1 MLSLHQGFCG
11 SRSETAVVSDAE
23 EPLQHDRCRAV
34 RCARAALLD
43 GRKHELVVGR
53 AGVHTGLDA
62 QPCSLASARVG
73 VDDGGLVVP
82 VDADRTKALR
92 GRDNA
97 KSDGVDAP
105 VFRPPVGRNAV
116 QMAARPAAA
125 YAGCT
130 SGL

>member
-1 MLSLHQGFCG
+1 MY
-11 SRSETAVVSDAE
+11 
-23 EPLQHDRCRAV
+23 
-34 RCARAALLD
+34 
-43 GRKHELVVGR
+43 
-53 AGVHTGLDA
+53 
-62 QPCSLASARVG
+62 LASARVG

-105 VFRPPVGRNAV
+105 VYRPPVGRDAV

-125 YAGCT
+125 DFRVCVVLHAPVARRHLDCLAELGAD
-130 SGL
+130 GLHLLDELRVNHLRVQPHGQANS